1 MRFPVCLENCF
12 PLDGL
17 LVLAVGRLGAHI
29 GDRLVVVVPVPME
42 VGISVCSIAVA
53 AEGHTAGYFAAAVG
67 SERRFV
73 VHTAAAVG
81 QIVFVVHSVAV
92 VVQILEVRSR
102 TDHCNVQGSCT
113 IYKAIVV

>member
-1 MRFPVCLENCF
+1 M
-12 PLDGL
+12 G
-17 LVLAVGRLGAHI
+17 GLGAHI
-29 GDRLVVVVPVPME
+29 GDRLVVVVPVPMK

-53 AEGHTAGYFAAAVG
+53 AEGHTAGHFATAVG
-67 SERRFV
+67 SERR
-73 VHTAAAVG
+73 
-81 QIVFVVHSVAV
+81 FVVHSVAV